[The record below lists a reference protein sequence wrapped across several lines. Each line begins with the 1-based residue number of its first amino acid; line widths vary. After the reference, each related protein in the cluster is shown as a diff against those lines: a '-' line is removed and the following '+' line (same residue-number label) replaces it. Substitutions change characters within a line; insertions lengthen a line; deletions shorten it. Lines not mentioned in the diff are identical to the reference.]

1 MAEQPNMDDLL
12 KKAAEKA
19 AANPNVMFEAFKAT
33 HLAYAF
39 QFAMTAKPRYVT
51 CENET
56 LQERLN
62 LLHESKA
69 LVLSV
74 TPYQSGSG
82 QTGYL
87 IFFYAKE

>member
-1 MAEQPNMDDLL
+1 MAGQQNVDDLL

-82 QTGYL
+82 HTGYL

>member
-1 MAEQPNMDDLL
+1 MAEQPNMDEML

-33 HLAYAF
+33 NLAYAF

-51 CENET
+51 CEGET
-56 LQERLN
+56 LQERLE
-62 LLHESKA
+62 LLHASKA

-82 QTGYL
+82 QSGYL

>member
-1 MAEQPNMDDLL
+1 MAGKPNMDEMLRE
-12 KKAAEKA
+12 AAAKA

-39 QFAMTAKPRYVT
+39 QFAMTAKPRFVT
-51 CENET
+51 CESET
-56 LQERLN
+56 LQERLD
-62 LLHESKA
+62 LLHASKV

-74 TPYQSGSG
+74 TPYQSGAG